1 MTDSKYRAT
10 LDSLS
15 EETGATTV
23 FNECLLDFIREG
35 WNRRTW
41 PSNQI
46 QSAEVDAIYAVLDP
60 LGLDWSALRGVRN
73 LVAGL
78 ELEVLVTGADNQ
90 GLVFTFWRTGKQIGD
105 NFWKPRD
112 LARYTLRVRSQCGRA
127 QNAPESALRK
137 GNGHP
142 RKALT
147 LQIEPYGQPKWVL
160 EAESW
165 VEVRRAV
172 CAVER
177 IEIVPS
183 GPKQATKQQAVWV

>member
-1 MTDSKYRAT
+1 
-10 LDSLS
+10 
-15 EETGATTV
+15 
-23 FNECLLDFIREG
+23 
-35 WNRRTW
+35 
-41 PSNQI
+41 
-46 QSAEVDAIYAVLDP
+46 
-60 LGLDWSALRGVRN
+60 
-73 LVAGL
+73 
-78 ELEVLVTGADNQ
+78 
-90 GLVFTFWRTGKQIGD
+90 
-105 NFWKPRD
+105 